1 MSDML
6 DSLGGPKQNLNINPR
21 DLPWVA
27 CEKGVQV
34 FENAMVFK
42 RLSPIISPT
51 GKEEMVPAEIVI
63 CKQCGKAPKFIWSR
77 IPDFPEELKSTCDAG
92 KA

>member
-1 MSDML
+1 MSDFM
-6 DSLGGPKQNLNINPR
+6 DGLGGSQAGLNINPR
-21 DLPWVA
+21 DLPWVG
-27 CEKGVQV
+27 CEKGIQA
-34 FENAMVFK
+34 FESALVFK

-63 CKQCGKAPKFIWSR
+63 CKQCGKAPKFIWER
-77 IPDFPEELKSTCDAG
+77 IPDFPEELKSTCGAA